1 MNSHSIRVSYILH
14 TCSVYIQ
21 SILFIYLLLWISSQ
35 YIAQESEKKWV
46 RALLASLILL
56 LRKSIMNWETWAWH
70 LAFWSSAVWFGNM
83 QRPPGDGGSV
93 LLPFRTIAAGKVLF
107 FFFLAPAI
115 KKKKKRETSFWSG
128 PFWLSSFLREKLL
141 QFVNI
146 SVCERRLW
154 TDSVLELWFC
164 CFVAQQLAFFSFFLE
179 LKFTFLDDMDFGLN
193 FDTGHRV
200 QHERAHTVF
209 PTTSTQSFSAERVDC
224 FQVSL
229 RITFWITPFDSKRP
243 CHYKAAFSNEYDST
257 LCLRSPTSLHFCFA
271 AVSFIVIISSTQ
283 PLLCTIL
290 FCVCGFFF
298 CGHVELYQSVEP
310 DSIGWWCGR

>member
-1 MNSHSIRVSYILH
+1 MSMAFGFLIQRSLVWQHATSTWRWWICAPAIQNNSGRKGSFFFLFSSSYKKKKKEGNIIPALARAIL
-14 TCSVYIQ
+14 TEFIFTRKIASVRQ
-21 SILFIYLLLWISSQ
+21 HFSL
-35 YIAQESEKKWV
+35 
-46 RALLASLILL
+46 RTASLNRFSSWTMILL
-56 LRKSIMNWETWAWH
+56 FCGTAIS
-70 LAFWSSAVWFGNM
+70 
-83 QRPPGDGGSV
+83 
-93 LLPFRTIAAGKVLF
+93 LF
-107 FFFLAPAI
+107 FFFP
-115 KKKKKRETSFWSG
+115 
-128 PFWLSSFLREKLL
+128 
-141 QFVNI
+141 
-146 SVCERRLW
+146 
-154 TDSVLELWFC
+154 
-164 CFVAQQLAFFSFFLE
+164 E

-290 FCVCGFFF
+290 FCVCVFFF
-298 CGHVELYQSVEP
+298 VVMLN
-310 DSIGWWCGR
+310 